1 MRVFTLMKYPL
12 AVAEYPRLSMYRL
25 FVTTRGFGVDHWP
38 TVHRKTR
45 MADKY
50 SLFFPRFPTFP
61 RSRTWRLKSVSRH
74 WNGTKTVSP
83 ALLSNQQPRP
93 LATGGSDKTAKIWNV
108 GGAQFA
114 RIWNAETEE
123 CIEDAGR
130 ERTRRESLA
139 LLSIQHT
146 ANPCHRG
153 LGQDRHDLERW
164 QCAVQN
170 T

>member
-38 TVHRKTR
+38 AVHRKTR

-50 SLFFPRFPTFP
+50 SSFSPRFPTFP

-74 WNGTKTVSP
+74 WNGTKTTSR

-93 LATGGSDKTAKIWNV
+93 SPPEAATRLPRSGTLAVRSSLGSGMRRLKSASKTLEGNEPDVNHKRCFPFNTPPTLATGG
-108 GGAQFA
+108 
-114 RIWNAETEE
+114 
-123 CIEDAGR
+123 
-130 ERTRRESLA
+130 
-139 LLSIQHT
+139 
-146 ANPCHRG
+146 
-153 LGQDRHDLERW
+153 
-164 QCAVQN
+164 
-170 T
+170 